1 VFGYLHLQRVG
12 GGGESQRKLNKF
24 SDMKHKEQLL
34 RWVLFIVLFWNC
46 AMALTSSM
54 DFYLKLLLALCSLS
68 PLFIFLITTGFKI
81 VLLILAIKITV
92 RLLNK
97 FQDSKQLILVGL
109 AGYFG
114 LLLIDYLTSSLVTQM
129 AMQNAGPGLERYNI
143 FLASRTSLMYVSSF
157 VQPFVLV
164 VFGLMTYFRE
174 PWPEK

>member
-1 VFGYLHLQRVG
+1 
-12 GGGESQRKLNKF
+12 
-24 SDMKHKEQLL
+24 MKHKEQLL
-34 RWVLFIVLFWNC
+34 RWVIFIVLFWNC

-54 DFYLKLLLALCSLS
+54 DFYLKVLLALSSLS

-81 VLLILAIKITV
+81 LLLILAVKFAV
-92 RLLNK
+92 KLLDK
-97 FQDSKQLILVGL
+97 FQDSRQLLLVGL

-114 LLLIDYLTSSLVTQM
+114 ILFIDYLTSSLVTQM
-129 AMQNAGPGLERYNI
+129 VMQHAGPRLESYNI

-157 VQPFVLV
+157 LQPFVLV

>member
-1 VFGYLHLQRVG
+1 
-12 GGGESQRKLNKF
+12 
-24 SDMKHKEQLL
+24 
-34 RWVLFIVLFWNC
+34 
-46 AMALTSSM
+46 
-54 DFYLKLLLALCSLS
+54 
-68 PLFIFLITTGFKI
+68 LITTGFKI

-129 AMQNAGPGLERYNI
+129 AMQNAGPELERYNI

-174 PWPEK
+174 

>member
-174 PWPEK
+174 

>member
-1 VFGYLHLQRVG
+1 
-12 GGGESQRKLNKF
+12 
-24 SDMKHKEQLL
+24 MKHKEQLL
-34 RWVLFIVLFWNC
+34 RWVIFIVIFWNC
-46 AMALTSSM
+46 AMAMTSSM

-68 PLFIFLITTGFKI
+68 PLFVFLITTGFKM

-109 AGYFG
+109 SCYFG

-129 AMQNAGPGLERYNI
+129 AMQNAGTQLERYNI
-143 FLASRTSLMYVSSF
+143 FLATRTSLMYVSSF
-157 VQPFVLV
+157 VQPLVLV

-174 PWPEK
+174 

>member
-1 VFGYLHLQRVG
+1 M
-12 GGGESQRKLNKF
+12 NKF
-24 SDMKHKEQLL
+24 SDMKYKEQLL
-34 RWVLFIVLFWNC
+34 RWVIFIVLFWNC

-54 DFYLKLLLALCSLS
+54 DFYLKVLLALSSLS
-68 PLFIFLITTGFKI
+68 PLFIFLITTGFKM

-92 RLLNK
+92 RLLQK